1 MADYLH
7 FSLRFNYDKP
17 EHRKIIDAL
26 ENIDRTQHSSK
37 TQFIISA
44 LEHYVDWISLDDKT
58 KWALER
64 EKRCVGDVV
73 TKEELEGTLAQLK
86 AEVYEKI
93 LQCISSGGALVKKDS
108 SAVEVQ
114 AELQKE
120 KEDSIADNLTGNLS
134 QYAGIMDSV
143 ISWSED

>member
-26 ENIDRTQHSSK
+26 ENLDRTQYSSK
-37 TQFIISA
+37 THFIICA
-44 LEHYVDWISLDDKT
+44 LEHYTDWISLDDET

-64 EKRCVGDVV
+64 EKRGRRDVV
-73 TKEELEGTLAQLK
+73 TKEELDSTLARLK

-93 LQCISSGGALVKKDS
+93 LQCISSSGLSVKKDS

-114 AELQKE
+114 PLLQND
-120 KEDSIADNLTGNLS
+120 EDDAMTDNLAGDLS

-143 ISWSED
+143 MSWSEE